1 MPCCSTPVF
10 WFLASGKTKT
20 RKPVLSHGEGRKI
33 YRLSDILTSVAEAE
47 QLSWEVFP
55 NPAQSRLTVRW
66 GELSARG
73 PASLKVYNSL
83 SQPMLFPLILLSPGS
98 KEATLDISGWPK
110 GLYVICLESGEKR
123 LWKRVLIQ

>member
-1 MPCCSTPVF
+1 M
-10 WFLASGKTKT
+10 
-20 RKPVLSHGEGRKI
+20 
-33 YRLSDILTSVAEAE
+33 AEAE

-66 GELSARG
+66 GEPSARG

-110 GLYVICLESGEKR
+110 GLYVIFLES
-123 LWKRVLIQ
+123 